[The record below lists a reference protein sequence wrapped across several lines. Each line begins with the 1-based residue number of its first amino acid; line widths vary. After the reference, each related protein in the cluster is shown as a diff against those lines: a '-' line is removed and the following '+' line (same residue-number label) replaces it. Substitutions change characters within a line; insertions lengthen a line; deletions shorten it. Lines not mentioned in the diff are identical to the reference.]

1 MRRVPVLAGI
11 ALCASLSSVA
21 HAEIVSCAPQF
32 PGGHP
37 PAIVD
42 ETLRSGTVMLC
53 SHGYAVLVSE
63 GTHGP
68 LWAAEYLSEENLEVA
83 GSTPRRSSFYPDGR
97 LPQSMRAEL
106 YDYRSSGF
114 DRGHLAPSGDE
125 AGLSWQAETFALSNI
140 VPQTAELN
148 RGAWVGVESA
158 VRGLADRDGELY
170 VVTGPGYDPDDHQTI
185 GPDRIPVPSL
195 TWKAIYDPVAHG
207 SGVYVCLNTATPQC
221 RVISVALL
229 TQLVRI
235 DPFPDVPTAEKD
247 HVMEMPPIQDS
258 PYAIEHDAS
267 ARGLLREWAAPK
279 VQKALREP
287 VKAMRSG

>member
-1 MRRVPVLAGI
+1 MRRASVLAG
-11 ALCASLSSVA
+11 LVLSFSLSSVA
-21 HAEIVSCAPQF
+21 HAEVISCAPQF
-32 PGGHP
+32 PGGQP
-37 PAIVD
+37 PAVVD

-53 SHGYAVLVSE
+53 SHGYAVLESE
-63 GTHGP
+63 RTRGP

-97 LPQSMRAEL
+97 LPLTMRAEL
-106 YDYRSSGF
+106 YDYKSSGY
-114 DRGHLAPSGDE
+114 DRGHMVPSGDE

-148 RGAWVGVESA
+148 RGAWAGVESA

-170 VVTGPGYDPDDHQTI
+170 VVTGPGYDPDDDQTI
-185 GPDRIPVPSL
+185 GPDHIPVPAL
-195 TWKAIYDPVAHG
+195 TWKAIYDPVSNG
-207 SGVYVCLNTATPQC
+207 TGVYVCLNTTTPQC

-229 TQLVRI
+229 TELVRI
-235 DPFPDVPTAEKD
+235 DPFPGVPATEKSR
-247 HVMEMPPIQDS
+247 VMAMPPIGDS

-279 VQKALREP
+279 VQKALRSLM
-287 VKAMRSG
+287 KAMRDG